1 MSKLRITQTRS
12 LIGRPKDQRG
22 TVRALG
28 LRKIRQTVEQE
39 DTPEIRGMIKKV
51 DHLVEYEKIGAKPK
65 AKPDSK
71 EKSEEKS

>member
-1 MSKLRITQTRS
+1 MSKLKITQTRS

-39 DTPEIRGMIKKV
+39 DTPEIRGMITKV
-51 DHLVEYEKIGAKPK
+51 IHLVEYEEIKAKPSAKPK
-65 AKPDSK
+65 NK
-71 EKSEEKS
+71 ENTEDKS